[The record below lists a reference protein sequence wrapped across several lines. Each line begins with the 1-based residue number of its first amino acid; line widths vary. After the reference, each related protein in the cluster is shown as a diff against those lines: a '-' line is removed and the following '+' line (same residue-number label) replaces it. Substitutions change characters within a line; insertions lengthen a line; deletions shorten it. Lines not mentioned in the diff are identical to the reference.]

1 VSHSAGGERVP
12 NEVFRYLLPRER
24 QVITVRRHPAVL
36 LGSVGFLMSS
46 AIGASLLTATRRRD
60 VTAVRS
66 AWGLS
71 GLALA
76 ISAFRVYMWLSRYIV
91 MTDTRLLEVKAFP
104 AIKVTA
110 IPVREING
118 IELHRSLIGR
128 LLGYGT
134 FVIKTSGADK
144 KIRFLPYPEQLY
156 LEVWGM
162 LTPARDKEQ

>member
-1 VSHSAGGERVP
+1 VNHSAGRDRVP
-12 NEVFRYLLPRER
+12 NEVLRYLLPHER
-24 QVITVRRHPAVL
+24 RVITVRRHPAVL
-36 LGSVGFLMSS
+36 LGSLGFLTSS
-46 AIGASLLTATRRRD
+46 AIGAALLTATRRRD

-76 ISAFRVYMWLSRYIV
+76 ISAFRVYAWLSRYIV
-91 MTDTRLLEVKAFP
+91 VTDIRLLEVGGFP

-110 IPVREING
+110 VPVREIHG
-118 IELHRSLIGR
+118 IELRRSLIGR

-134 FVIKTSGADK
+134 FVINTSGADK

-162 LTPARDKEQ
+162 LTPARDEEQ